1 MTPQEFEELRRRSN
15 EIDDDELA
23 NAIYEDWMDYTADEP
38 ADDEARHRIYARIA
52 SRCFNRRRSI
62 TSRVLRVAAAIV
74 IPLMVGAGAFLFM
87 EHVYS
92 GGGEAAYSA
101 VSTGPGERATVKMP
115 DGSAV
120 SLNGNSTME
129 YALADFAGNAS
140 RRVRFSGEG
149 LFDIAS
155 ADGKAFIVETP
166 TVDVT
171 VKGTVFNLEAAKDRD
186 YTTLAL
192 LEGRVSIKSG
202 GSGNEIEM
210 SANEKAVVNN
220 LTGQIEVSSITD
232 NDNPTGWNTKKLYFK
247 NAPMRQVIS
256 QIEKNADCRLIV
268 ADSLQDKHF
277 TGLIPIANVGSAAT
291 IIEKAFNTTVTISR
305 N

>member
-1 MTPQEFEELRRRSN
+1 M
-15 EIDDDELA
+15 
-23 NAIYEDWMDYTADEP
+23 
-38 ADDEARHRIYARIA
+38 
-52 SRCFNRRRSI
+52 
-62 TSRVLRVAAAIV
+62 
-74 IPLMVGAGAFLFM
+74 
-87 EHVYS
+87 
-92 GGGEAAYSA
+92 
-101 VSTGPGERATVKMP
+101 
-115 DGSAV
+115 
-120 SLNGNSTME
+120 
-129 YALADFAGNAS
+129 
-140 RRVRFSGEG
+140 
-149 LFDIAS
+149 
-155 ADGKAFIVETP
+155 
-166 TVDVT
+166 T

-220 LTGQIEVSSITD
+220 LTGQIEVSPITD

-277 TGLIPIANVGSAAT
+277 TGLIPISNVGSATT